1 VPVMLIMLAY
11 PDELISVSAGDEF
24 SEAATAVQILAPYA
38 LFAYVG
44 AVLWRVL
51 MAADRD
57 RALLWIAVFILA
69 ANVALNLLL
78 VPRYGFEAAAAITV
92 ASEALVMLPIAWAVR
107 NEGRLPN
114 LRYTAV
120 IGLAGAAMAG
130 TILLLPGP
138 EVLVAVVASVVY
150 AAVLLVLP
158 GTTRD
163 FVRADL
169 IPALRGR
176 G

>member
-1 VPVMLIMLAY
+1 
-11 PDELISVSAGDEF
+11 LISVAAGDEF

-57 RALLWIAVFILA
+57 RALLWIAVFILG

>member
-1 VPVMLIMLAY
+1 
-11 PDELISVSAGDEF
+11 
-24 SEAATAVQILAPYA
+24 
-38 LFAYVG
+38 
-44 AVLWRVL
+44 
-51 MAADRD
+51 
-57 RALLWIAVFILA
+57 
-69 ANVALNLLL
+69 
-78 VPRYGFEAAAAITV
+78 
-92 ASEALVMLPIAWAVR
+92 MLPIAWAVR

-120 IGLAGAAMAG
+120 IALAGAAMAG

-138 EVLVAVVASVVY
+138 EVLVAVVASAVY